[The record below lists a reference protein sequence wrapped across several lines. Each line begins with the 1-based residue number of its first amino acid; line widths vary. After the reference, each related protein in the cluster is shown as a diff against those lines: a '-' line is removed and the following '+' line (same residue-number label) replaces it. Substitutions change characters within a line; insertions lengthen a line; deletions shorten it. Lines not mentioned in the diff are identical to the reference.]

1 MVLFVSETTGC
12 LTSNKDNTPCN
23 RVRAT
28 KIWVENNNIDCMNW
42 PPLSSE
48 FNPVENLWAECRK

>member
-42 PPLSSE
+42 SPLSPDL
-48 FNPVENLWAECRK
+48 NPVTN